1 MSRSCA
7 ARLSVYAAIA
17 ALASGFPLAAQAP
30 ANTPPPAPPAAS
42 QPGRPPAPDA
52 VRLREAMK
60 PFLPAVGKWRGEGWM
75 QMGPGEPQRAVSE
88 ETVEMRLDG
97 LVLVVEGLHHAKLAD
112 GAAGK
117 VVHHALAIVG
127 TGNLDRSRRGREIVV
142 DLAGGEL
149 LVGHD
154 HQCLRGLDQAG
165 AGDGIVAIDLQHQPI
180 AVGGIAARRQ
190 GQPLARDVVARETQQ
205 LGDRIDDR
213 RFERD
218 AQLLVDIGF
227 VNTEQFERT
236 RILIRWHRNI
246 IGRR

>member
-112 GAAGK
+112 GTAGT
-117 VVHHALAIVG
+117 VVHHALAIASA
-127 TGNLDRSRRGREIVV
+127 DP
-142 DLAGGEL
+142 AGGFRFSTFL
-149 LVGHD
+149 ADGRAAD
-154 HQCLRGLDQAG
+154 ARGNWENGKFVWAPPAPPGRQIRYVIDWTVADRWSEIG
-165 AGDGIVAIDLQHQPI
+165 EMSTDGTTWTKFFEMNLTR
-180 AVGGIAARRQ
+180 AAQ
-190 GQPLARDVVARETQQ
+190 
-205 LGDRIDDR
+205 
-213 RFERD
+213 
-218 AQLLVDIGF
+218 
-227 VNTEQFERT
+227 
-236 RILIRWHRNI
+236 
-246 IGRR
+246 

>member
-52 VRLREAMK
+52 VRLREAMR

-112 GAAGK
+112 GTAGK
-117 VVHHALAIVG
+117 VVHHALAIASA
-127 TGNLDRSRRGREIVV
+127 DP
-142 DLAGGEL
+142 AGGFRFSTFL
-149 LVGHD
+149 ADGRAAD
-154 HQCLRGLDQAG
+154 ARGNWENGKFVWAPPAPPGRQIRYIIDWTVADRWSEIG
-165 AGDGIVAIDLQHQPI
+165 EMSTDGTTWTKFFEMNLSR
-180 AVGGIAARRQ
+180 AAQ
-190 GQPLARDVVARETQQ
+190 
-205 LGDRIDDR
+205 
-213 RFERD
+213 
-218 AQLLVDIGF
+218 
-227 VNTEQFERT
+227 
-236 RILIRWHRNI
+236 
-246 IGRR
+246 

>member
-1 MSRSCA
+1 MSTSCA
-7 ARLSVYAAIA
+7 ARLCVYAAIA

-112 GAAGK
+112 GTAGK
-117 VVHHALAIVG
+117 VVHHALAIASA
-127 TGNLDRSRRGREIVV
+127 DP
-142 DLAGGEL
+142 AGGFRFSTFL
-149 LVGHD
+149 ADGRAAD
-154 HQCLRGLDQAG
+154 ARGNWESGKFVWAPPAPPGRQIRYVIDWTVADRWSEIGEMSTDG
-165 AGDGIVAIDLQHQPI
+165 ATWTKFFEMNLSR
-180 AVGGIAARRQ
+180 AAQ
-190 GQPLARDVVARETQQ
+190 
-205 LGDRIDDR
+205 
-213 RFERD
+213 
-218 AQLLVDIGF
+218 
-227 VNTEQFERT
+227 
-236 RILIRWHRNI
+236 
-246 IGRR
+246 

>member
-112 GAAGK
+112 GTAGK
-117 VVHHALAIVG
+117 VVHHALAIASA
-127 TGNLDRSRRGREIVV
+127 DP
-142 DLAGGEL
+142 AGGFRFSTFL
-149 LVGHD
+149 ADGRAAD
-154 HQCLRGLDQAG
+154 ARGNWENGKFVWAPPAPPGRQIRYIIDWTVADRWSEIG
-165 AGDGIVAIDLQHQPI
+165 EMSTDGTTWTKFFEMNLSR
-180 AVGGIAARRQ
+180 AAQ
-190 GQPLARDVVARETQQ
+190 
-205 LGDRIDDR
+205 
-213 RFERD
+213 
-218 AQLLVDIGF
+218 
-227 VNTEQFERT
+227 
-236 RILIRWHRNI
+236 
-246 IGRR
+246 

>member
-112 GAAGK
+112 GTAGK
-117 VVHHALAIVG
+117 VVHHALAIASA
-127 TGNLDRSRRGREIVV
+127 DP
-142 DLAGGEL
+142 AGGFRFSTFL
-149 LVGHD
+149 ADGRAAD
-154 HQCLRGLDQAG
+154 ARGNWENGKFVWAPPAPPGRQIRYVIDWTVADRWSEIG
-165 AGDGIVAIDLQHQPI
+165 EMSTDGTTWTKFFEMNLSR
-180 AVGGIAARRQ
+180 AAQ
-190 GQPLARDVVARETQQ
+190 
-205 LGDRIDDR
+205 
-213 RFERD
+213 
-218 AQLLVDIGF
+218 
-227 VNTEQFERT
+227 
-236 RILIRWHRNI
+236 
-246 IGRR
+246 